1 LHNHHE
7 LCNFTLGVFMGF
19 LDKAKAMANEIIET
33 GSRTADSVVSHLDEA
48 SANNN
53 LVGKTLTSS
62 REKLKLGL
70 EVAREKTEE
79 LSEHAVGEGAGRL
92 VRKVGEAV
100 SKAPVISAAMDV
112 AQAKNC
118 VDIFLNSYRT
128 HSSDPYSYIWLAE
141 SLIRTSADME
151 KYRYVKNA
159 LDPSALV
166 VGSIL
171 QKTAEFGK
179 DSLPLEERA
188 LRRAWQLAVM
198 ELRSNARN
206 SPALDV
212 LARIYLAKGN
222 KENAVALAK
231 SAVLAD
237 RRNPIARV
245 TLARAF
251 LNNGSH
257 EEAYLAG
264 LAAAKTGSSVGLLYA
279 GEAQQH
285 MSMENDE
292 VKLAGRISDFD
303 SMVSGVTDD
312 DLRQY
317 RGAYRNKSEIM
328 QIVKSR
334 QAKKIGNSVST
345 GKRWARIIKNA

>member
-1 LHNHHE
+1 
-7 LCNFTLGVFMGF
+7 MGF

-118 VDIFLNSYRT
+118 VDIFLNGYRT
-128 HSSDPYSYIWLAE
+128 NSSDPYLYVWLAE
-141 SLIRTSADME
+141 SLIQTSADME

-179 DSLPLEERA
+179 DSLPLEEKA
-188 LRRAWQLAVM
+188 LRRAWQLAVR
-198 ELRSNARN
+198 E
-206 SPALDV
+206 
-212 LARIYLAKGN
+212 
-222 KENAVALAK
+222 
-231 SAVLAD
+231 
-237 RRNPIARV
+237 
-245 TLARAF
+245 
-251 LNNGSH
+251 
-257 EEAYLAG
+257 
-264 LAAAKTGSSVGLLYA
+264 
-279 GEAQQH
+279 
-285 MSMENDE
+285 
-292 VKLAGRISDFD
+292 
-303 SMVSGVTDD
+303 
-312 DLRQY
+312 
-317 RGAYRNKSEIM
+317 
-328 QIVKSR
+328 
-334 QAKKIGNSVST
+334 
-345 GKRWARIIKNA
+345 